1 MLDMEYMQIN
11 RGLCWLM
18 VLDVLVQNQAAPL
31 LMPLQEAVI
40 TVEASVGM
48 NIQIL
53 SQEAE
58 KIQDPT
64 VPFKDIP

>member
-1 MLDMEYMQIN
+1 MLAH
-11 RGLCWLM
+11 GSGCSSPKPG
-18 VLDVLVQNQAAPL
+18 APL
-31 LMPLQEAVI
+31 LMPFQEAVI